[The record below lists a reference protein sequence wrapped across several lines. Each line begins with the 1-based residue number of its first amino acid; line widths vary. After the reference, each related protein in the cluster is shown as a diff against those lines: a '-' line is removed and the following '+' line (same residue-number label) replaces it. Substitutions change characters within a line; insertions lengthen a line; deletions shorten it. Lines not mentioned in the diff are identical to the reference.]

1 MISREYMER
10 LGLTEDQITLLSEA
24 MKKESRYRQLL
35 TQERVS
41 PTIIEDIMRNEDL
54 EKVDFSNEELVR
66 EKIRVEYDDMIPR
79 QYKKVE
85 GSNVQIW
92 ANRRQYQK

>member
-35 TQERVS
+35 SQERVS
-41 PTIIEDIMRNEDL
+41 PTIIEAIMRTEDL
-54 EKVDFSNEELVR
+54 EKVDFSNEDLIR
-66 EKIRVEYDDMIPR
+66 EKIKTEWADMIP
-79 QYKKVE
+79 KK
-85 GSNVQIW
+85 SQNVQIW
-92 ANRRQYQK
+92 ANKK

>member
-10 LGLTEDQITLLSEA
+10 LGLTEDQITLLMEA
-24 MKKESRYRQLL
+24 QDKESKYRRLL
-35 TQERVS
+35 ESEHCTH
-41 PTIIEDIMRNEDL
+41 IEAIVRLTDMESLDL
-54 EKVDFSNEELVR
+54 INEELVR

-79 QYKKVE
+79 QYKKTE

-92 ANRRQYQK
+92 AQRKQYQK

>member
-10 LGLTEDQITLLSEA
+10 LGLTEDQITLLMDAQSKENKYRRLLESEHCTHIEA
-24 MKKESRYRQLL
+24 IVRLTDMESL
-35 TQERVS
+35 
-41 PTIIEDIMRNEDL
+41 DL
-54 EKVDFSNEELVR
+54 SNEELVR

-79 QYKKVE
+79 QYKKTE

-92 ANRRQYQK
+92 AQRKQYQK

>member
-10 LGLTEDQITLLSEA
+10 LGLTEDQITLLMEA
-24 MKKESRYRQLL
+24 QDKESKYRRLL
-35 TQERVS
+35 ESEHCTH
-41 PTIIEDIMRNEDL
+41 IEAIVRLTDMESLDL
-54 EKVDFSNEELVR
+54 SNEELVR

-79 QYKKVE
+79 QYKKTD

-92 ANRRQYQK
+92 AQRKQYQK

>member
-35 TQERVS
+35 SQERVS
-41 PTIIEDIMRNEDL
+41 PTIIEAIMRTEDL
-54 EKVDFSNEELVR
+54 EKVDFSNEDLIR
-66 EKIRVEYDDMIPR
+66 EKIRIEWADMIP
-79 QYKKVE
+79 KK
-85 GSNVQIW
+85 
-92 ANRRQYQK
+92 K

>member
-10 LGLTEDQITLLSEA
+10 LGLTEDQITLLMEA
-24 MKKESRYRQLL
+24 QDKESKYRRLL
-35 TQERVS
+35 ESEHCTH
-41 PTIIEDIMRNEDL
+41 IEAIVRLTDMESLDL
-54 EKVDFSNEELVR
+54 GNEELVR

-79 QYKKVE
+79 QYKKTE

-92 ANRRQYQK
+92 AQRKQYQK

>member
-10 LGLTEDQITLLSEA
+10 LGLIEDQITLLMEA
-24 MKKESRYRQLL
+24 QDKESKYRRLL
-35 TQERVS
+35 ESEHCTH
-41 PTIIEDIMRNEDL
+41 IEAIVRLTDMESLDL
-54 EKVDFSNEELVR
+54 SNEELVR

-79 QYKKVE
+79 QYKKTE

-92 ANRRQYQK
+92 AQRKQYQK

>member
-10 LGLTEDQITLLSEA
+10 LGLTEDQITLLMEA
-24 MKKESRYRQLL
+24 QDKESKYRRLL
-35 TQERVS
+35 ESEHVLH
-41 PTIIEDIMRNEDL
+41 IEAIVRLTDMESLDL
-54 EKVDFSNEELVR
+54 SNEELVR

-79 QYKKVE
+79 QYKKTE

-92 ANRRQYQK
+92 AQRKQYQK

>member
-35 TQERVS
+35 SQERVS
-41 PTIIEDIMRNEDL
+41 PTIIEAIMRTEDL
-54 EKVDFSNEELVR
+54 EKVDFSNEDLIR
-66 EKIRVEYDDMIPR
+66 EKIRIEYEDMIPR
-79 QYKKVE
+79 QYRKSP
-85 GSNVQIW
+85 GVQI
-92 ANRRQYQK
+92 

>member
-10 LGLTEDQITLLSEA
+10 LGLTEDQITLL
-24 MKKESRYRQLL
+24 MKAQDKESKYRRLL
-35 TQERVS
+35 ESEHVLH
-41 PTIIEDIMRNEDL
+41 IEAIVRLTDMESLDL
-54 EKVDFSNEELVR
+54 SNEELVR

-79 QYKKVE
+79 QYKKTE

-92 ANRRQYQK
+92 AQRKQYQK

>member
-10 LGLTEDQITLLSEA
+10 LGLTEDQITLLMEA
-24 MKKESRYRQLL
+24 QDKESKYRRLL
-35 TQERVS
+35 ESEHCTHVEAIVRLTDMES
-41 PTIIEDIMRNEDL
+41 LDL
-54 EKVDFSNEELVR
+54 SNEELVR

-79 QYKKVE
+79 QYKKTE

-92 ANRRQYQK
+92 AQRKQYQK